1 MIIQKH
7 ECASGHYFT
16 IRDLTGTHH
25 AVSPHYDTDGLC
37 HQAALRLI
45 DGIRDG
51 VSILPAADI
60 VPIVPKSH
68 GLWPERA

>member
-16 IRDLTGTHH
+16 IADRHGTHY

-45 DGIRDG
+45 DGMRDG

-60 VPIVPKSH
+60 MPIIPKPH